1 MGAEFT
7 EREREER
14 VARVAQLLGLD
25 VCLHSICGDALTRGV
40 SGGQLKRVSIGVE
53 IINTPSLIFLDEPT
67 SGASTVWG
75 CRRIWMSVSG
85 T

>member
-25 VCLHSICGDALTRGV
+25 VCLLSICGDALTRGV

-75 CRRIWMSVSG
+75 CRRI
-85 T
+85 